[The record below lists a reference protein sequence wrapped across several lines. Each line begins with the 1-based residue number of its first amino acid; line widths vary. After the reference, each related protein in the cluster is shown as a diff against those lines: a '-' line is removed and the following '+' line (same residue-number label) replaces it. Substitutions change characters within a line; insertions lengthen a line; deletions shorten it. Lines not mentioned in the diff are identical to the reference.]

1 MTYRFAATI
10 LATSVSFSA
19 LAACGSEEEPPP
31 SPPEGTIGTDCDPA
45 ESVCIDDLVCSVRA
59 EGGAVCTHPVG
70 AVCDQSDEELV
81 NGGCPE
87 HAECVQREE
96 MGDAMCLL
104 VESAACEPSD
114 DQCSNELT
122 CAELVTGEHRCF
134 GQVVLRGDVSDT
146 TSGEGIGDAHV
157 LAIDEEGVAITDV
170 AVTDEAGDYELEL
183 PVVRWEDG
191 SPMESQFTLRGSAQ
205 DYQAFP
211 SGIRVALPINTEDAA
226 AEGKRYVLEN
236 ALTAIGLIP
245 LEDGDRTTIS
255 GSVVAL
261 EGEEAGQI
269 GGVLVVAASDDGA
282 YSALTD
288 HAGSFTIFNVP
299 SGNYEIRAYAADI
312 QISPATAS
320 VAADPVEDVV
330 LSEIGEELATVS
342 GNVQIVN
349 AAGGEM
355 TSVILVVE
363 DTFDPNAARG
373 EVPRGLRAPRSG
385 LPDVTSDFTITG
397 VPVGR
402 YVALAAYENDGLVR
416 DPDTNI
422 AGTDFVTVEVI
433 AGETTIAL
441 EESFKVTAA
450 LGTVGPGV
458 DGPEAVTEK
467 PTLVWVDDS
476 SEDWYDVRVFDA
488 LGNEVWSSL
497 MVSSVSG
504 EENVSLAYEGP
515 LDAGMYYQF
524 RVSSWRAPG
533 GMDPAPIATTED
545 LRGVFFLPAE

>member
-10 LATSVSFSA
+10 FATSFSLA
-19 LAACGSEEEPPP
+19 VLAACGSDKEP
-31 SPPEGTIGTDCDPA
+31 SPSEPDGSLGADCDPS
-45 ESVCIDDLVCSVRA
+45 ESACTDDLVCSVGA
-59 EGGAVCTHPVG
+59 EGSAVCTHAVG
-70 AVCDQSDEELV
+70 AVCDPSNEELV
-81 NGGCPE
+81 NGGCPG

-96 MGDAMCLL
+96 TGDAMCLL
-104 VESAACEPSD
+104 TESAACEPSG

-122 CAELVTGEHRCF
+122 CAELISGEHRCF
-134 GQVVLRGDVSDT
+134 GDVVLRGDVSDT

-170 AVTDEAGDYELEL
+170 AVTDEAGDYELEI
-183 PVVRWEDG
+183 PVVRWETG
-191 SPMESQFTLRGSAQ
+191 APVASQFTLRGSAQ
-205 DYQAFP
+205 NYQAFP
-211 SGIRVALPINTEDAA
+211 SGIRVALPIDTEDAA
-226 AEGKRYVLEN
+226 VEGKRYVLEN
-236 ALTAIGLIP
+236 ALTAVGLIP
-245 LEDGDRTTIS
+245 LEEGDRTTIS

-269 GGVLVVAASDDGA
+269 GGVLVVATSEDGA

-288 HAGSFTIFNVP
+288 HGGSFTIFNVP
-299 SGNYEIRAYAADI
+299 SGDYEVRAYAADI

-320 VAADPVEDVV
+320 VGADPVEDVV
-330 LSEIGEELATVS
+330 LAEIGEELATVS

-363 DTFDPNAARG
+363 DTFEPNAARG
-373 EVPRGLRAPRSG
+373 DVPRGLRAPRAG
-385 LPDVTSDFTITG
+385 LPDVTGDFTITG

-422 AGTDFVTVEVI
+422 AGTDFVSVEVI

-450 LGTVGPGV
+450 LATVGPGA

-467 PTLVWVDDS
+467 PTLIWADDS
-476 SEDWYDVRVFDA
+476 SEDWYDVLVFDA
-488 LGNEVWSSL
+488 FGNEVWSSL

-515 LDAGMYYQF
+515 LEAGMYYQF
-524 RVSSWRAPG
+524 RVSSWREPG
-533 GMDPAPIATTED
+533 GMAASPIATTED
-545 LRGVFFLPAE
+545 LRGVFFLPAN